1 MRVDQRTNQAG
12 NGGDGA
18 TVAMRLCWTVLVVA
32 LAGYA
37 FSDAGGETAANAEAD
52 GAAASAKRAQW
63 ESRVS
68 ESARNNPAFAYVEEV
83 ASLPRVLLVGDS
95 ISIGYTP
102 SVRRLLAGRA
112 NVLRVPANA
121 GPTTRGLEY
130 VDAWLGEEH
139 WDVIHFNW
147 GLHDLKRLK
156 DGKMDVSGERQ
167 VPPEQYQRNIEAL
180 VKTLKATGAKLIW
193 ATTTPVPDGANGRI
207 RGDEVRYNDIAA
219 DVMKKH
225 GVAANDLYAAM
236 AGHLASYQKRAN
248 VHFSEEG
255 SAFLGERVA
264 AAIRDALS
272 AGVSP

>member
-1 MRVDQRTNQAG
+1 MRVDQRMNRAG

-18 TVAMRLCWTVLVVA
+18 TAATRLWWTVLVVA
-32 LAGYA
+32 LAAYA
-37 FSDAGGETAANAEAD
+37 FSGTGGETAANAEAD
-52 GAAASAKRAQW
+52 GVAASAKRAQW
-63 ESRVS
+63 ERRVS
-68 ESARNNPAFAYVEEV
+68 ESMRKNPAFAYVEED

-112 NVLRVPANA
+112 NVLRVPVNA
-121 GPTTRGLEY
+121 GPTTRGLERI
-130 VDAWLGEEH
+130 DAWLVDEH

-167 VPPEQYQRNIEAL
+167 VPPEQYQRNLEAL

-193 ATTTPVPDGANGRI
+193 AAT
-207 RGDEVRYNDIAA
+207 
-219 DVMKKH
+219 
-225 GVAANDLYAAM
+225 NDLYAAVV
-236 AGHLASYQKRAN
+236 GHLGSYQKRAN

-272 AGVSP
+272 VGVSR